1 MWRYSHL
8 RKPPDPGT
16 PRYRVRLDLLPWVHF
31 VPSDISPSWL
41 PGLKTQQPANLEFGG
56 FINSISAISYPQVL
70 IPSGDPKLT
79 LEDFT
84 SEVRAVRAVRAAGQ

>member
-1 MWRYSHL
+1 M